1 MNVWLDHRPALAVTL
16 PAELVARLSPRLARP
31 PFSLARPTAMLH
43 VASPKASRKAR
54 GAKKRRHG
62 GGGGSGGGGGGDGGA
77 SSSGGA
83 GSGAAAAAAGSAE
96 DGSGGGGGGG
106 GGGGEAQLVLHSW
119 TIAQESEGECTLH
132 VRLAAAKLAQAAAGG
147 SVVLDFDPG
156 DATVS
161 EVAAVT

>member
-1 MNVWLDHRPALAVTL
+1 
-16 PAELVARLSPRLARP
+16 
-31 PFSLARPTAMLH
+31 MLH
-43 VASPKASRKAR
+43 VPSAKASREAR

-83 GSGAAAAAAGSAE
+83 GSGAAAAAAGSGE
-96 DGSGGGGGGG
+96 DGGGGG

-161 EVAAVT
+161 EVAAVA